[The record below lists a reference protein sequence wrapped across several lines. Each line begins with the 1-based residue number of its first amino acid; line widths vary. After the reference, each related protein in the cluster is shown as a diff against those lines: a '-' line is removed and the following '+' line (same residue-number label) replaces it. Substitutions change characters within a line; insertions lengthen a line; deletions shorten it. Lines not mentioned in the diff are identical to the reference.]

1 MRLFLYT
8 LSFTLVTSFISAQIN
23 HHSLVILDLN
33 HVKDLNQIEKL
44 ELPVIHSFDEL
55 LVSRVDFNCIKK
67 LKEMNI
73 IFEVI
78 NENISDA
85 ELFLVTPKK
94 KTSQLLKPESQNI
107 VFERF
112 NQFIVKNP
120 VSIDKLISSGYNV
133 AKLSES
139 AVNFRNE
146 KMILN
151 NANINVDT
159 TISNIVSN
167 INADSVGYFIQSLQD
182 FQTRFL
188 FADTRDSV
196 ANWIKSQ
203 FVRLGFTDVLLDSFQ
218 YQGTWQ
224 ANVIATLPGTI
235 LPDNYFVFGGHHDSY
250 SSGNAYTFAPGADDN
265 ASGTAAVLE
274 IARVIMQSG
283 YQPRS
288 TIKFVTFAAEEY
300 GLWGSKHYAQYTLD
314 QGMNVRLMINHDM
327 ISHTSRPLYISNVD
341 INYYTG
347 SDAWSSLAFEMVNN
361 YSVLTPYYGSP
372 NSSGSDSYSFW
383 QRGFKAVY
391 FEERDFSPYYHSPQ
405 DIITNY
411 SMPYC
416 AEVIKSSGALLL
428 TAVKIPSEVKN
439 FYLYDTG
446 SGNSLSLNWFKNSD
460 PDFSHYKIYVGL
472 SSGNYYQSFT
482 TSDSTYIIENLTEGT
497 RYYIAVSSINT
508 NGDESFLIERNIV
521 PHSIPLAPQN
531 LTAVP
536 QWQSV
541 ELNWTKNLELD
552 FAGYNIYRS
561 TDSTDGYSRLNTQL
575 LTDTL
580 FTDINASSGIKFY
593 YYVKA
598 QDTDNNES
606 EKSNLVVSRSVTL
619 DKGILLVDATSDGNG
634 SLLNPTDNEVDEFYN
649 RILSGFSISNYDI
662 NTEGEISLM
671 ELAPFSTVIWQKDD
685 NQNTIYTTQLIKII
699 KDYLNYGGNLLY
711 VGHRPARVFGGSTSG
726 GGTYGPGSFLYD
738 YLKIDSSLYRNAARF
753 WGGISL
759 TAPYIDIFSD
769 STKTN
774 PSLNYHLLGI
784 ESIVPRQTASTIY
797 KFKTLFDSSSSFGNM
812 KHQPVGVEYI
822 GSDFKTITISFPLYY
837 MNELQAKAFIETV
850 LINKFNE
857 VTEIEVDNEVDFT
870 PTKFFLEQN
879 YPNPFNPSTT
889 IKYGIPDAGTGRALS
904 TTIKVYDI
912 LGNEIATLVNEY
924 KPAGRYEVE
933 FNAERLASGIYFYRL
948 QAGELVKTKK
958 MILLR

>member
-8 LSFTLVTSFISAQIN
+8 LCFAFISSFLSAQIN
-23 HHSLVILDLN
+23 QQLLISLELN
-33 HVKDLNQIEKL
+33 KINDLNQFEKFQ
-44 ELPVIHSFDEL
+44 LPVIHLFDDIL
-55 LVSRVDFNCIKK
+55 ITRADKSLIKK
-67 LKEMNI
+67 LKELNI
-73 IFEVI
+73 GFDII
-78 NENISDA
+78 DENISEA
-85 ELFLVTPKK
+85 ELYLATPKK
-94 KTSQLLKPESQNI
+94 NVLQVNKPETGVVI
-107 VFERF
+107 FERF
-112 NQFIVKNP
+112 KELIVKNP
-120 VSIDKLISSGYNV
+120 ESIENIISNGYNI
-133 AKLSES
+133 AKLSDS
-139 AVNFRNE
+139 PVLFKNE
-146 KMILN
+146 KTIFN
-151 NANINVDT
+151 YASIDVDT

-167 INADSVGYFIQSLQD
+167 INADSVAYFIQSLQD

-188 FADTRDSV
+188 FANTRDSV
-196 ANWIKSQ
+196 ASWIKSQ
-203 FVRLGFTDVLLDSFQ
+203 FIRFGFTDVVLDSFQ

-224 ANVIATLPGTI
+224 SNVIATLPGVT
-235 LPDNYFVFGGHHDSY
+235 LPDNYYVFGGHHDSY
-250 SSGNAYTFAPGADDN
+250 SSGNPYTFAPGADDN

-274 IARVIMQSG
+274 IARVMMQSG

-300 GLWGSKHYAQYTLD
+300 GLWGSKHYAQYAFD

-327 ISHTSRPLYISNVD
+327 ISHTSRPLSASNVD

-347 SDAWSSLAFEMVNN
+347 SDAWSNLAVEMVNN
-361 YSVLTPYYGSP
+361 YSILTPYYGSP

-446 SGNSLSLNWFKNSD
+446 SGNSLSLSWFENSD

-472 SSGNYYQSFT
+472 SSGNYYKNLT
-482 TSDSTYIIENLTEGT
+482 TSDTTYIIENLTEGT
-497 RYYIAVSSINT
+497 PYYIAVSSINT
-508 NGDESFLIERNIV
+508 NGDESFLTERNMV

-536 QWQSV
+536 KWQSV

-561 TDSTDGYSRLNTQL
+561 TDSTGGYSRLNTQL

-598 QDTDNNES
+598 QDTNNNES

-685 NQNTIYTTQLIKII
+685 NQNTIYTTQFIKII

-753 WGGISL
+753 WGGVSL
-759 TAPYIDIFSD
+759 TAPYADVFSD

-774 PSLNYHLLGI
+774 PTLNYHLLGI
-784 ESIVPRQTASTIY
+784 ESIVPNQSASTVY
-797 KFKTLFDSSSSFGNM
+797 KFETLFDSSSSFGNM

-850 LINKFNE
+850 LIDKFNE
-857 VTEIEVDNEVDFT
+857 VTGIEVDNEVDFT
-870 PTKFFLEQN
+870 PTKFVLEQN
-879 YPNPFNPSTT
+879 YPNPFNPSTK
-889 IKYGIPDAGTGRALS
+889 IIWQSPLS
-904 TTIKVYDI
+904 SHQTIKVFDV
-912 LGNEIATLVNEY
+912 LGNEVATLVDEY